1 MLPNNNICNPIVY
14 PDKDTNDFLSMCND
28 SIQKKK
34 LLPIVDRVNALSL
47 VIKNNP
53 KLIGKVHIAVF
64 CRPDAN
70 ISFFDA
76 CYPKENFDIVFP
88 LDNSTK
94 WDSLKYKKFKNVF
107 LREIYTVKPDFFT
120 HNSDI
125 IKTGRFKELLD
136 PSAYEYYVKH
146 KIALK

>member
-1 MLPNNNICNPIVY
+1 MKLAVTYGSFNFVSIGHVNLLETILKEWSQVFVLILPNNNICNHIVY

-76 CYPKENFDIVFP
+76 CY
-88 LDNSTK
+88 
-94 WDSLKYKKFKNVF
+94 LKKILISFF
-107 LREIYTVKPDFFT
+107 L
-120 HNSDI
+120 
-125 IKTGRFKELLD
+125 
-136 PSAYEYYVKH
+136 
-146 KIALK
+146 

>member
-1 MLPNNNICNPIVY
+1 MVVIYGSFNFVSTGHVNFLETIFKEWSQVFVLILPNNNICNPIVY

-64 CRPDAN
+64 CRPDDN
-70 ISFFDA
+70 ISFFDV
-76 CYPKENFDIVFP
+76 CYPKENFDIVFL
-88 LDNSTK
+88 LDDSTK
-94 WDSLKYKKFKNVF
+94 WIL
-107 LREIYTVKPDFFT
+107 
-120 HNSDI
+120 
-125 IKTGRFKELLD
+125 
-136 PSAYEYYVKH
+136 
-146 KIALK
+146 